1 MVTRNEHETKG
12 AKLGRKKKAPGE
24 AQHTP
29 TRQLGRVDDETWHKF
44 KDAAKKQGMTFTK
57 WAVQVLLKAA
67 EEIKTAKKKATK
79 KTKGE

>member
-1 MVTRNEHETKG
+1 
-12 AKLGRKKKAPGE
+12 LGRNKKAPGE

-29 TRQLGRVDDETWHKF
+29 IRKLGRVDDETWETLRL
-44 KDAAKKQGMTFTK
+44 AAKKQGMTFTK

-67 EEIKTAKKKATK
+67 KKQTITKKATK